1 MSCLFLPLEALDKA
15 GKTLAL
21 SIAIGGVDLVGIH
34 GEHALGSIAHPGD
47 DRPDFLWVRF
57 WDSSTI
63 KHGRVME
70 QLPMSLIPCTHAG
83 PFPCDLRGLSGT
95 AGSSK
100 RTRLDADPSPKTRPL
115 RGLRRSF
122 RWGCTHS
129 SRPLWHGSAAN
140 HLVTRVALIRLTHP
154 SCASV
159 LLIHSEAGGLKSGS
173 VRPLRS
179 A

>member
-21 SIAIGGVDLVGIH
+21 SIAIGGVDPVGIH

-63 KHGRVME
+63 KHARAME

-83 PFPCDLRGLSGT
+83 PFPCDLPNSCEART
-95 AGSSK
+95 TWPHRHRWIQQKSK
-100 RTRLDADPSPKTRPL
+100 VE
-115 RGLRRSF
+115 
-122 RWGCTHS
+122 C
-129 SRPLWHGSAAN
+129 
-140 HLVTRVALIRLTHP
+140 
-154 SCASV
+154 
-159 LLIHSEAGGLKSGS
+159 
-173 VRPLRS
+173 
-179 A
+179 